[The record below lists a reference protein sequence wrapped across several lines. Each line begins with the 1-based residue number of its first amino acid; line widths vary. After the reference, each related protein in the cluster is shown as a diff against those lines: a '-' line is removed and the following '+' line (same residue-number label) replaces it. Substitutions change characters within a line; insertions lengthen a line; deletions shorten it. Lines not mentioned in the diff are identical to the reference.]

1 MVEWPHDQMFYR
13 KKRKIMHKAEAEVSA
28 ELSKRRAVDDTT
40 SALAFNEDGFIVGL
54 AEVLP
59 TNSLLPPPSMTPDVL
74 ALPPGHLPSS
84 PLPLMDHANPLTPLR
99 TNAQLTLKV
108 EALPVPKALASQPH
122 K

>member
-13 KKRKIMHKAEAEVSA
+13 KKRKIMHTTEAEVSA

-59 TNSLLPPPSMTPDVL
+59 TNSLLPPPSMTPNPVL

-99 TNAQLTLKV
+99 TSAPLTLKV
-108 EALPVPKALASQPH
+108 EP
-122 K
+122 